1 MLLIGSRAIPA
12 VATTTPVLDTG
23 RVVELSSPGA
33 ALTTPAD
40 GRLRGTD
47 ATVTVTGVA
56 WPDAVGAAP
65 QDYVAGPGDRLVEF
79 ALRMTEPANDIGLAT
94 TFTNAV
100 SLDLGVGTA
109 TLSIDLGGM
118 DRQLY
123 SSSTSD
129 VTATAVFAAAVSVKE
144 HDIVLEMDENGF
156 TQRFSLW
163 TLRRV
168 PPAPSVLYRSPT
180 SPSVADTA
188 SPTAILATANP
199 ADGFHSDVSVS
210 LSSATLGNF
219 AADGSGTTPRA
230 NNEAFLVV
238 QMTSNVPDPSYGSP
252 DWGHYLG
259 NFTALSG
266 GRLLLHLPGRPAIP
280 AIESGESASNTPAG
294 GDSGLLD
301 ATYTFTV
308 PADMTTAALTITPG
322 PATGTEF
329 TGFEGNGS
337 TTNLELTS
345 TAQLPVAFA
354 PSSATLAQHSPPWV
368 GAPLPAT
375 GSPASSS
382 TASSAAGGLPI
393 WLAVLLVVAFGAAL
407 VLGERALRRR
417 RAGRGEA
424 APSTEEPVRA
434 NRREPSTKPGQSEV
448 ASPTDAHEALDGE
461 LVVSVLGPVT
471 VSGWRVRPD
480 RRIAEELLC
489 YLALHDERP
498 VSADEILLAL
508 WPIESDRKE
517 ASRKSL
523 HTYLSGLRQAIGPE
537 RLPDASAVGG
547 YRVTGVTTDWGE
559 FRRLVA
565 EARNASD
572 EVATVLRTD
581 ALALVRGA
589 PFQGVPEGR
598 FGWVFAESLVS
609 DMTAAIVE
617 VAHAL
622 STDLAL
628 AGDHEGAVRAARAG
642 LRGSPSEES
651 LLLDLVR
658 ALVTGGDV
666 DGARRAQRDA
676 EHLLGPEAGERLCAV
691 LEQSDHR
698 PSSEA

>member
-1 MLLIGSRAIPA
+1 LLLVGSRAVPA
-12 VATTTPVLDTG
+12 IATTAQVLDTG
-23 RVVELSSPGA
+23 RVVELSSPGT

-40 GRLRGTD
+40 GRLRGND

-56 WPDAVGAAP
+56 WPAAVGAAP
-65 QDYVAGPGDRLVEF
+65 QDYVASPGDRLVEF
-79 ALRMTEPANDIGLAT
+79 ALRITEPANDIGLAT
-94 TFTNAV
+94 TFTNRV
-100 SLDLGVGTA
+100 SLVLGVGTA
-109 TLSIDLGGM
+109 TLGVDLGGM

-129 VTATAVFAAAVSVKE
+129 VTAIAVFAAAVPVEE
-144 HDIVLEMDENGF
+144 HDVVLEMGENGF
-156 TQRFSLW
+156 PQRFSLW

-168 PPAPSVLYRSPT
+168 PPVPSVLYRSPP
-180 SPSVADTA
+180 SPSVADPT
-188 SPTAILATANP
+188 SPTTTLATANP
-199 ADGFHSDVSVS
+199 ADGFHSDVTVS
-210 LSSATLGNF
+210 LSSATLTNF
-219 AADGSGTTPRA
+219 ATDGSGTTPPA

-238 QMTSNVPDPSYGSP
+238 QMTSDVPDPSYGSP

-266 GRLLLHLPGRPAIP
+266 GRLLLHLPGRPPIP

-294 GDSGLLD
+294 SDSGLLD

-308 PADMTTAALTITPG
+308 PADMTTAMLTITPG

-354 PSSATLAQHSPPWV
+354 PSAATPAQHTPPWV

-375 GSPASSS
+375 GAPASSG
-382 TASSAAGGLPI
+382 TASGGGLPI

-417 RAGRGEA
+417 RAGRGAA
-424 APSTEEPVRA
+424 APSTEDPVRA
-434 NRREPSTKPGQSEV
+434 NGREPTAKPAQREA
-448 ASPTDAHEALDGE
+448 ASLTYAHEALDGE
-461 LVVSVLGPVT
+461 LIVSVLGPVT

-480 RRIAEELLC
+480 RRVAEELLC
-489 YLALHDERP
+489 YLALHAGRP
-498 VSADEILLAL
+498 MSADEILLAL
-508 WPIESDRKE
+508 WPIESDRRE

-537 RLPDASAVGG
+537 RLPDASAAGG

-559 FRRLVA
+559 FRTLVA
-565 EARNASD
+565 ETRNASD
-572 EVATVLRTD
+572 EVAIVLRTD

-589 PFQGVPEGR
+589 PFQGVPDGR

-628 AGDHEGAVRAARAG
+628 ADDYEGAVRAARAG
-642 LRGSPSEES
+642 LRGSPSEET
-651 LLLDLVR
+651 LLLDLLR
-658 ALVTGGDV
+658 ALVAAGDV

-676 EHLLGPEAGERLCAV
+676 EHLLGPEAGERLRAAI
-691 LEQSDHR
+691 EQTDHR